1 MPKLGQELP
10 SHTSYVWQILLAY
23 FAGLMG
29 PTLEHYELAEALSRI
44 PAKQEAPSLAWEC
57 LRQFFRQIPLPRPAS
72 PSSRT

>member
-29 PTLEHYELAEALSRI
+29 PTLEHYELAEAFESHSRKTRSAVSGVGMSSAVF
-44 PAKQEAPSLAWEC
+44 PTDS
-57 LRQFFRQIPLPRPAS
+57 AS
-72 PSSRT
+72 